1 LLRLGINVIHNL
13 IERGIPKQSVAI
25 KRVIAIAKI
34 GIDTRNI
41 RMWRQL
47 EKDDADF
54 YTAATMTFD
63 ATTATSCGEPFAV
76 CSLIDEVRSAMM
88 SIVLVIESA

>member
-1 LLRLGINVIHNL
+1 MQNL

-41 RMWRQL
+41 RMLRQL

-54 YTAATMTFD
+54 STAATMTFD
-63 ATTATSCGEPFAV
+63 APTATSCGEPFAV
-76 CSLIDEVRSAMM
+76 CSLIDEVRSAIM
-88 SIVLVIESA
+88 SIGLVIESA